1 MPRSVLNNTVIPL
14 LRQLTKKL
22 GEQQAKNEL
31 RWMTDH
37 VRKAITTKHTV
48 EHTTNARLWR
58 DQRAPSAEETEL
70 ASKRFSS
77 VQWSWLRQA
86 VHDRVETNKPLQ
98 YILGTQPFGNAT
110 VLTRPPVLI
119 PRWETEEWMLKLA
132 DMIRAENTGLLNVL
146 DACTGS
152 GCVALGL
159 ACALPRGSVHITG
172 VDISQ
177 DACELALE
185 NLARNKAKQ
194 AVEFQCVDLHKQSVA
209 SELMSRRVWDMVVAN
224 PPYVTPAEYAELD
237 PDVKDWEDVR
247 ALVPGDPTSDPDQ
260 SGLSFVVRLAQ
271 LARELG
277 LADGESTKLPRLV
290 VEIGGAHQ
298 VDGARQAMHDNGFNL
313 TEVWKDMAG
322 IDRVV
327 LGYHKT

>member
-1 MPRSVLNNTVIPL
+1 MPRSVLNNTVVPL

-22 GEQQAKNEL
+22 GPQQAKNEL
-31 RWMTDH
+31 RWMADH
-37 VRKAITTKHTV
+37 VRKAIPTKHTA
-48 EHTTNARLWR
+48 EHATSARLWR
-58 DQRAPSAEETEL
+58 DQPAPSAEETEA

-77 VQWSWLRQA
+77 VQWAWLRQA

-98 YILGTQPFGNAT
+98 YILGTQPFGNASL
-110 VLTRPPVLI
+110 LTRAPVLI
-119 PRWETEEWMLKLA
+119 PRWETEEWVLKLS
-132 DMIRAENTGLLNVL
+132 DMIRAENTGLLNIL

-159 ACALPRGSVHITG
+159 ACALPRESVHITG
-172 VDISQ
+172 VDVSH
-177 DACELALE
+177 DACDLAIE
-185 NLARNKAKQ
+185 NLLRNKKAKQ
-194 AVEFQCVDLHKQSVA
+194 AVEFQRLDLNEQGVA
-209 SELMSRRVWDMVVAN
+209 SELKSRGMWDMVVAN
-224 PPYVTPAEYAELD
+224 PPYVTPNEYAELD

-247 ALVPGDPTSDPDQ
+247 ALVPGDPMDVDQ

-277 LADGESTKLPRLV
+277 LAGGESTNLPRLV